1 MTRHGAD
8 TTQALAT
15 HHDLPSWYEE
25 FSSAVTYADHII
37 LSGNIRDLYP
47 SFTGQED
54 PFPDF
59 EETLWELLRAQG
71 FRALLHYDPV
81 SGLVIHQT
89 VSEADA
95 ATLNATSLYQKQSE
109 AAAYDIRDIHAAV
122 ADFEDFPIAL
132 LLDYASH
139 FRTHD
144 EVGYDDCMV
153 AIDRKSRERR
163 QTSTAAR
170 LNPTIWVADHLADL
184 PDWFVLQNASV
195 REIQLELPNL
205 EDRYF
210 FGRHLA
216 EQQGWV
222 DADPTPDQERLLQQ
236 FAFECDG
243 GPLRAMQCIG
253 MVAKEE
259 GFNLP
264 HISDAVRVF
273 RTGARRNPWAS
284 PVLRDRMKR
293 AHEILESRIKGQPHA
308 LERTLDILARSV
320 LGLSGAQ
327 SGSMHTRPR
336 GALFLVGPTGVGK
349 TELAKAITELLFGD
363 ETACHR
369 FDMSEFMEESSVARL
384 IGAPP
389 GHPDHEK
396 GGQLINAA
404 NRRPFS
410 VFLFDEVEK
419 AHPRVLDLFLQIL
432 DEGRLADARGSTAY
446 FSEALIIF
454 TSNIGMVQ
462 GSRATNMG
470 MNVLPSDSYSQLSV
484 KITKAVEEHFRND
497 LKRPELLN
505 RIGQNVVSFEFLKPA
520 GMAAIFDAI
529 LEKVRQTVVQE
540 HGVEITLSDTAYSKL
555 KQVCTQ
561 DYFYGGRGIANRI
574 EAHFINP
581 LARQFFL
588 SGIETSLQIEDIR
601 VSEDK
606 TTLVIMGDA
615 SLPSADNAPTAPPH
629 KSRFLV
635 RKSRLRR
642 PAELHIDQRRRT
654 DSE

>member
-1 MTRHGAD
+1 MTNLEAD
-8 TTQALAT
+8 AIQVLVT
-15 HHDLPSWYEE
+15 HRDPPSWYEE

-47 SFTGQED
+47 SFTGQGD

-59 EETLWELLRAQG
+59 EETLWDLLHAQG
-71 FRALLHYDPV
+71 VRVLLLYDPV
-81 SGLVIHQT
+81 SGLKIHKA
-89 VSEADA
+89 SSDKDA
-95 ATLNATSLYQKQSE
+95 AVLKKTDLLSGKADGKTD
-109 AAAYDIRDIHAAV
+109 DIRDIHAAV
-122 ADFEDFPIAL
+122 ADFEEFPIAL

-144 EVGYDDCMV
+144 EVAYDDCMV

-163 QTSTAAR
+163 YANSGAH
-170 LNPTIWVADHLADL
+170 LNPTIWVADHPADL

-216 EQQGWV
+216 EQSRWTSS
-222 DADPTPDQERLLQQ
+222 DPTPDQERLLQQ

-243 GPLRAMQCIG
+243 GPLRAMQCIRT
-253 MVAKEE
+253 VAQEE
-259 GFNLP
+259 GFHLT

-284 PVLRDRMKR
+284 PVLRERMKR
-293 AHEILESRIKGQPHA
+293 ANEILETRIKGQHHA
-308 LERTLDILARSV
+308 LERTLDILARSI

-389 GHPDHEK
+389 GHHDHEK

-454 TSNIGMVQ
+454 TSNIGIVQ
-462 GSRATNMG
+462 DSRASNMG
-470 MNVLPSDSYSQLSV
+470 MNVLPSDSYSQLSA
-484 KITKAVEEHFRND
+484 KIMKAVEEHFRND

-505 RIGQNVVSFEFLKPA
+505 RIGQNVVAFDFLKPS
-520 GMAAIFDAI
+520 GMAAIFETI
-529 LEKVRQTVVQE
+529 LERVLKTVEQE
-540 HGVEITLSDTAYSKL
+540 HGVRISLTDAAYYKL

-581 LARQFFL
+581 LARQFFE
-588 SGIETSLQIEDIR
+588 SGIAASLQIVD
-601 VSEDK
+601 VHVLEDK
-606 TTLVIMGDA
+606 TTLEIEGD
-615 SLPSADNAPTAPPH
+615 SSSAFVGTSVSAPHGSDHQRH
-629 KSRFLV
+629 KT
-635 RKSRLRR
+635 RLRR
-642 PAELHIDQRRRT
+642 PAELHVPQRKRT
-654 DSE
+654 GGE

>member
-1 MTRHGAD
+1 MTTFGAD
-8 TTQALAT
+8 TTQALVK
-15 HHDLPSWYEE
+15 HHELPSWFEE
-25 FSSAVTYADHII
+25 FISAVTYADHII

-47 SFTGQED
+47 SFTGRGE
-54 PFPDF
+54 PFTDF
-59 EETLWELLRAQG
+59 DETLWDLLRSQG
-71 FRALLHYDPV
+71 FGALLHLDPV
-81 SGLVIHQT
+81 SGLTIHRAKT
-89 VSEADA
+89 EA
-95 ATLNATSLYQKQSE
+95 E
-109 AAAYDIRDIHAAV
+109 AASLRETELFQKRQDATTRDIREIHAAV
-122 ADFEDFPIAL
+122 ADFKAFPIAL

-139 FRTHD
+139 LRTHD
-144 EVGYDDCMV
+144 EVAYDDCMV
-153 AIDRKSRERR
+153 AIDRKSRECR
-163 QTSTAAR
+163 QASAGER
-170 LNPTIWVADHLADL
+170 LNPTIWIADHLADL

-195 REIQLELPNL
+195 REIQLERPNL
-205 EDRYF
+205 EDRYYY
-210 FGRHLA
+210 GRYLA
-216 EQQGWV
+216 EIEGWI
-222 DADPTPDQERLLQQ
+222 DADLTPEQDRLLQQ
-236 FAFECDG
+236 FSFECDG

-253 MVAKEE
+253 KVAKEE
-259 GFNLP
+259 GFNLS

-284 PVLRDRMKR
+284 PVLRERMKR
-293 AHEILESRIKGQPHA
+293 AHEILENRIKGQPHA

-389 GHPDHEK
+389 GHHDHEK

-432 DEGRLADARGSTAY
+432 DEGRLADARGATAY

-454 TSNIGMVQ
+454 TSNIGIVQ

-470 MNVLPSDSYSQLSV
+470 MNVLPSDSYSKLSA
-484 KITKAVEEHFRND
+484 KISRAVEEHFRND

-505 RIGQNVVSFEFLKPA
+505 RIGQNVVAFDFLKPA

-529 LEKVRQTVVQE
+529 LDRVLKTVAQE
-540 HGVEITLSDTAYSKL
+540 HGVGITLSDLAYSKL

-588 SGIETSLQIEDIR
+588 TGIETSVQIVDVHIA
-601 VSEDK
+601 EDK
-606 TTLVIMGDA
+606 TTLQTERDA
-615 SLPSADNAPTAPPH
+615 SSAVANNTRLFPPQS
-629 KSRFLV
+629 SRFRLS
-635 RKSRLRR
+635 RSRLRR
-642 PAELHIDQRRRT
+642 PAELHVDQHRKN
-654 DSE
+654 DAE

>member
-1 MTRHGAD
+1 MTTLGAD
-8 TTQALAT
+8 TTQALTT
-15 HHDLPSWYEE
+15 HHELPSWYEE

-47 SFTGQED
+47 SFTGQGD

-59 EETLWELLRAQG
+59 EETLWELLRSQG

-81 SGLVIHQT
+81 SGLTIHQAS
-89 VSEADA
+89 SEEDA
-95 ATLNATSLYQKQSE
+95 ARLKELDLFQDKPE
-109 AAAYDIRDIHAAV
+109 AQTGDIRDIHAAV
-122 ADFEDFPIAL
+122 ADFDAFPIAL
-132 LLDYASH
+132 MLDYASH

-163 QTSTAAR
+163 QAGAGAR

-210 FGRHLA
+210 FGRYLA
-216 EQQGWV
+216 EQKGWI

-259 GFNLP
+259 GFNLS

-273 RTGARRNPWAS
+273 RTGARRNPWVS
-284 PVLRDRMKR
+284 PVLRERMKH

-308 LERTLDILARSV
+308 LERTLDILARSI

-389 GHPDHEK
+389 GHHDHEK

-454 TSNIGMVQ
+454 TSNIGIVQ

-470 MNVLPSDSYSQLSV
+470 MNVLPSDSYSQLTA

-505 RIGQNVVSFEFLKPA
+505 RIGQNVVAFDFLKPA

-529 LEKVRQTVVQE
+529 LERVQQTVAQE
-540 HGVEITLSDTAYSKL
+540 HGVEITLGDTAYTRL
-555 KQVCTQ
+555 KQICTQ
-561 DYFYGGRGIANRI
+561 DYFFGGRGIANRI

-588 SGIETSLQIEDIR
+588 TGIETSLQIVDVHVTEN
-601 VSEDK
+601 K
-606 TTLVIMGDA
+606 TTLQIDGDA
-615 SLPSADNAPTAPPH
+615 SFANADSTLFAPPQ
-629 KSRFLV
+629 KSRFQV
-635 RKSRLRR
+635 RKTRLRR
-642 PAELHIDQRRRT
+642 PAELHIDQKRRT
-654 DSE
+654 DVE